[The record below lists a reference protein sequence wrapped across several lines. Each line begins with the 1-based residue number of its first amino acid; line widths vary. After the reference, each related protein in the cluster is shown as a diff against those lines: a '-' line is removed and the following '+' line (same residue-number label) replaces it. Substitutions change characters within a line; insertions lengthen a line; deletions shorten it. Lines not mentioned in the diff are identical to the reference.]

1 MITKKRKDE
10 LITVVVPIYNMG
22 KYLERAVNS
31 LLNQT
36 YKKYEIL
43 LIDDGSTDCSG
54 EKSEEYAK
62 NNEKIKVYHK
72 ENGGL
77 SSARN
82 FGIEH
87 ANGKY
92 IIFPDPDDW
101 VSENYLET
109 LISLVDETSDLEVCG
124 HYVVTDKSM
133 KPHSTIEK
141 EYIYNRK
148 EALESAMISSGFCG
162 FAWNKLYHME
172 IIKRYNLRFD
182 EELGMAQDLHF
193 LVRYL
198 MECNKIKYS
207 TKPLYYYYQHIGGVT
222 NAPLSSRKISGL
234 KTYEKI
240 AEIVKEDYL
249 EIEKLARSTYANMSL
264 QFMYIYFTNKMK
276 DKILFYKLKSNFRK
290 NISYFLKNK
299 NYGIERKLLG
309 VLAYIS
315 PKLSFKIREILR

>member
-1 MITKKRKDE
+1 MMIKEKEND

-22 KYLERAVNS
+22 NYLERAVNS

-36 YKKYEIL
+36 YDNYEIL
-43 LIDDGSTDCSG
+43 LIDDGSTDSSV

-72 ENGGL
+72 KNGGL

-133 KPHSTIEK
+133 KPHVEFEK
-141 EYIYNRK
+141 EYIYNRE

-172 IIKRYNLRFD
+172 IVKKYNLKFD

-193 LVRYL
+193 LICYL
-198 MECNKIKYS
+198 MKCNKIKYT
-207 TKPLYYYYQHIGGVT
+207 TKQQYYYYQHVGGVT
-222 NAPLSSRKISGL
+222 NAPLSPRKISGL

-240 AEIVKEDYL
+240 AEIVKKDYPK
-249 EIEKLARSTYANMSL
+249 IEKLAKATYTNMNL
-264 QFMYIYFTNKMK
+264 QFIYIYYSNNMK
-276 DKILFYKLKSNFRK
+276 NSELLSKLQLNFKK
-290 NISYFLKNK
+290 NINYFIKNK
-299 NYGIERKLLG
+299 NYDIKRKTLGII
-309 VLAYIS
+309 AYLS